1 MSFVGDLVGG
11 VTKSLGLS
19 ADPGAGQQS
28 FDRARIDA
36 QDVVNE
42 LRSVGIPEV
51 EAQQIALVLPE
62 LIQSTEEERLGETSL
77 ADISEDPMVRKT
89 IMDAIGE
96 LQERGETGLTTE
108 DRARYEALRS
118 QAMRDQ
124 AAREA
129 TLRQE
134 FQRRGI
140 EASGLEYANRLLSQQ
155 AAAQNQ
161 MQEGRQIAADAAGA
175 RRAALAQAANAATQ
189 YGQQQYQQDLN
200 LAQARDQIQRYNAAL
215 ASQDTGRREQQAAN
229 VANIMNQQEIFNKGL
244 LQQRFQNEMARA
256 RGSAQGIQ
264 NMSNTAMQQGGAQAQ
279 AAQNAAA
286 ANRQL
291 LLGAAKIAAKIATKG
306 LFKDGGI
313 KDNESS
319 KKMGYEEGGLQ
330 TEGRVVPEMETLS
343 KKDNFTGDNIP
354 DRINAGEMVL
364 NLDQQ
369 QMLNDLMQEL
379 AQLRSD
385 DAVAKN
391 VADVNENQQRQLM
404 EVLKGERDPEALSKN
419 EVVQPSGEVTSGLV
433 KLLMD
438 KR

>member
-264 NMSNTAMQQGGAQAQ
+264 NMSNIAMQRGGAQAQ

-291 LLGAAKIAAKIATKG
+291 LLGGAKIATGAFFPTDEEKEDDKDSKKRG
-306 LFKDGGI
+306 YKDGGI
-313 KDNESS
+313 
-319 KKMGYEEGGLQ
+319 Q